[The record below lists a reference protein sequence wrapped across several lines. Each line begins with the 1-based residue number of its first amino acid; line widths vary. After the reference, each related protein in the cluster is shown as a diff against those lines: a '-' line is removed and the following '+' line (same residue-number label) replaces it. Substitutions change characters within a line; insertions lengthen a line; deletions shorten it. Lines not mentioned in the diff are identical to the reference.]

1 MIKLKNL
8 WKIVSCFIATF
19 AMLVACTTE
28 SDDTE
33 KKEYDPM
40 DEYKTTP
47 VFGKSESFPGG
58 FKFTTEE
65 GWDCQYTSANAAP
78 SPVARAYVRL
88 NGKSTEM
95 KEIAMNKFVGDQYN
109 DESTKVFVDKNE
121 LVPEELYTL
130 TYDLK
135 NCTLKLTEAAAG
147 AKATSLDAQKP
158 DENGIF
164 PKGIYING
172 YLGKYWGGAYNP
184 VNDDNKEQHSLL
196 MDVVDETNEVYAF
209 TWKAPAATV
218 TVTLKITVKED
229 TTEDVT
235 DDTVESILYLRDCPV
250 KTDGTSEI
258 NGSIYG
264 WPGDGGTPVTIKNED
279 DSKITG
285 GILDAAM
292 TAKRNADWAL
302 SNYINGNKDVDLAEK
317 FRMRGANDVLQL
329 LIDSELWVPYIK
341 GQVATYSW
349 KNAQN
354 KLKSPEEN
362 ADEME

>member
-1 MIKLKNL
+1 MVKLKNL
-8 WKIVSCFIATF
+8 WKIVSGIITVS
-19 AMLVACTTE
+19 AMLIACTTE

-40 DEYKTTP
+40 AEYKTTP
-47 VFGKSESFPGG
+47 VTAKAESFPGG

-88 NGKSTEM
+88 NGKPAEM

-135 NCTLKLTEAAAG
+135 NCTLKLAEAAAG
-147 AKATSLDAQKP
+147 VKATSLEPQKP

-172 YLGKYWGGAYNP
+172 YLGKYWGGSYNP

-196 MDVVDETNEVYAF
+196 MDVVDEANEVYAF

-218 TVTLKITVKED
+218 TVTLKITVED
-229 TTEDVT
+229 TT
-235 DDTVESILYLRDCPV
+235 DDTTVESILYLRDCPV

-264 WPGDGGTPVTIKNED
+264 WFGGTPVTIKNED
-279 DSKITG
+279 DSRITG
-285 GILDAAM
+285 GILNAAM
-292 TAKRNADWAL
+292 TAKCNAYWAL
-302 SNYINGNKDVDLAEK
+302 DNYINGNKDVDLAEK
-317 FRMRGANDVLQL
+317 FKMIGADDVLQL
-329 LIDSELWVPYIK
+329 LIDVEMWVPYIK
-341 GQVATYSW
+341 GKVATFSW
-349 KNAQN
+349 KNAQGP
-354 KLKSPEEN
+354 LKKPDEN
-362 ADEME
+362 AGELQ